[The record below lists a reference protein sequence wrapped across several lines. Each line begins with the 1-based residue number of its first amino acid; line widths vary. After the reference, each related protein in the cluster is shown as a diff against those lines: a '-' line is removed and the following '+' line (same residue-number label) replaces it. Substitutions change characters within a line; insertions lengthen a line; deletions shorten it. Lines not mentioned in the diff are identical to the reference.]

1 MKKVISLVCCLLM
14 LVTAVMST
22 GCMKKDDMSGY
33 LLTICYDN
41 GGYGRVW
48 LDDAVEKFCEQEGID
63 VDKVYIEAVK
73 DVSSQIERRL
83 DTNKQM
89 RDVML
94 VNGNVP
100 EWSARGWL
108 EPLDDVYNMT
118 LSNGKTVAES
128 MTNPNAREYSK
139 LKGHYY
145 AFTGGTSGAW
155 GIYYNKTMFEEN
167 KWEVPT
173 TYEEL
178 LSLCDTIYN
187 GYCKGKED
195 DEKIYPFV
203 CSSDIFDYWDFV
215 VQNWIVQIMGIDA
228 YNEYAKMASKDN
240 YKLDSVYSQAKIKA
254 LEYWAEIA
262 VKNGSD
268 SYNQPKYVNSQSA
281 GYVTAQMLFAR
292 GQVAMMPNGTWF
304 ENEVVTASG
313 STIEIALMPTPFVKE
328 AKTDANG
335 DPITVNFS
343 GNVGGHFIP
352 AAAKNK
358 TLAKKFL
365 AFLAE
370 EEQVLSIFKE
380 SGMMIGFEADYS
392 KVYTELTTCKKSVAD
407 MMTNGKTFSY
417 QADTDFKYSG
427 FAGFWMR
434 GLPYGEMLKSSGAPS
449 AETFVGNESSWVLTE
464 WDEMVRRTNEMLGKA

>member
-1 MKKVISLVCCLLM
+1 MKKVISWLCCVLLLM
-14 LVTAVMST
+14 TTVVAT
-22 GCMKKDDMSGY
+22 GCFQKDDMEGY
-33 LLTICYDN
+33 ALTICYDN

-48 LDDAVEKFCEQEGID
+48 LDDAVEKFCEQEGIS

-73 DVSSQIERRL
+73 DVSNQIERRL

-100 EWSARGWL
+100 EWAARGWL
-108 EPLDDVYNMT
+108 EPLDDVYEMT

-128 MTNPNAREYSK
+128 MTNTKAREHGK
-139 LKGHYY
+139 LNGHYY
-145 AFTGGTSGAW
+145 SFTGGTSGAW
-155 GIYYNKTMFEEN
+155 GIYYNKTMFTEKGWN
-167 KWEVPT
+167 VPT

-178 LSLCDTIYN
+178 VELCEKIYN
-187 GYCKGKED
+187 DHCKGKD
-195 DEKIYPFV
+195 DSEKIYPFV
-203 CSSDIFDYWDFV
+203 CSSDIFDYWDFL

-228 YNEYAKMASKDN
+228 YYEYAKMESKDN

-254 LEYWAEIA
+254 LEYWSEIA
-262 VKNGSD
+262 VKNGTD
-268 SYNQPKYVNSQSA
+268 KYNSPKYVNSQSA

-304 ENEVVTASG
+304 ENEVVAASG

-328 AKTDANG
+328 AKTDADG

-343 GNVGGHFIP
+343 GNTGGYFIP

-370 EEQVLSIFKE
+370 EEQTLNIFKE
-380 SGMMIGFEADYS
+380 SGSMLGFQADYS
-392 KVYTELTTCKKSVAD
+392 KIYNELTTCKKSIAD
-407 MMTNGKTFSY
+407 MMATGETFSY
-417 QADTDFKYSG
+417 QPETDFKYSG

-434 GLPYGEMLKSSGAPS
+434 GLPYGEMLSSNNAPS
-449 AETFVGNESSWVLTE
+449 AATFVSNESTWVLAE